1 MSLRHWIT
9 VLTCL
14 LLVTAGCMKAVTP
27 EPAAPVAEPPKVEA
41 PVEMDPDIPEEYR
54 KHFISSLAEGTLPDL
69 FGLLAG
75 RFASAGEEEKA
86 LHLLD
91 RAAEGFGEKG
101 NAAGEA
107 SVWSRKVL
115 FLFDAGRESDALTL
129 AAEGSGKWKEPPLNA
144 FPKYLAGRQALMK
157 GDFTQ
162 AGELLRQALQE
173 NDHFQRNPYLLQLRR
188 DTELAA
194 GMAAVLSARLH
205 WLLAAYGEPG
215 ASASDN
221 EPKGEG
227 EGHLLRS
234 LALSRELRRTKIA
247 PFIPE
252 AEFQKCEAEAYGFL
266 GLEAVAVGRAQESL
280 DRLARAL
287 ELSRSAGDREGEI
300 RSLLFLGELG
310 LREGNAAEGLRAAR
324 QFRELA
330 DRYRSAPYRIW
341 SRLLLARY
349 HRNGGQTGEAIAFL
363 READN
368 ILSLWRTGPEAE
380 MFQEVCRIQR
390 RALDEWL
397 VVLLA
402 AEKRFPESLAA
413 AEKAKARRLA
423 DILAGEELGRN
434 PAERELVRQAAG
446 LEAQIRGLQRLVLT
460 DPVGGRSGDILDR
473 LQTAEREYRGLLDR
487 IGEED
492 EALLS
497 LLAAGEIDPAALQL
511 LLDQDTTLFAYFV
524 TDERTYVWAIHS
536 SNIHMERIDLTRKEL
551 RTLVFSFSDAIRE
564 KNRRSTEILSRRA
577 YDLLLKPIIPFVS
590 GERIGFI
597 PDDALAHLPFAALNY
612 RGRFLVEGFAVF
624 HLPSAGL
631 LRKAAGGTERMP
643 PNILAFAG
651 PEPEGGTRILQRAIE
666 EMETIRK
673 RTGRTTVLLD
683 RPASAQQIG
692 EMAEG
697 YGILHFAVPVEF
709 VPGTP
714 LDSSL
719 RLSTDAGR
727 EGRLRVRDLFSFRLN
742 TEAVVLSGCDP
753 RKEKDPDG
761 LGLTVLQ
768 WAFLH
773 SGSRSVMPI
782 LWPVQDRALARL
794 LGLFYGKIERR
805 GFPTDS
811 LRAAQLEMIRE
822 GQPPHVWAAFALAG
836 Y

>member
-1 MSLRHWIT
+1 M

-14 LLVTAGCMKAVTP
+14 LLATAGCMKAVTP
-27 EPAAPVAEPPKVEA
+27 EPAPVAEPPKVEA

-54 KHFISSLAEGTLPDL
+54 KHFIISLAEGTLPDL
-69 FGLLAG
+69 FCLLAG
-75 RFASAGEEEKA
+75 RFASAGEEGKA

-91 RAAEGFGEKG
+91 RAADGFAETG
-101 NAAGEA
+101 NHAGEA

-115 FLFDAGRESDALTL
+115 FLFDAGRDRDALSL
-129 AAEGSGKWKEPPLNA
+129 AAEGSGKWKEPPLSA
-144 FPKYLAGRQALMK
+144 FPKYLAGRQALKK
-157 GDFTQ
+157 GDFAQ

-173 NDHFQRNPYLLQLRR
+173 NDSFPQNPYLLQLRR

-194 GMAAVLSARLH
+194 GMAAVLSARLP
-205 WLLAAYGEPG
+205 WLLAAYGATG
-215 ASASDN
+215 ASGSGNGPAS
-221 EPKGEG
+221 EG

-252 AEFQKCEAEAYGFL
+252 AGFQRCEAEAYRFL
-266 GLEAVAVGRAQESL
+266 GLEAGAGGRTGESL

-300 RSLLFLGELG
+300 RSLLFLAELG

-324 QFRELA
+324 EFRELA
-330 DRYRSAPYRIW
+330 DRYRSAPYQIW

-349 HRNGGQTGEAIAFL
+349 HRNGGQTGEVIVFL
-363 READN
+363 READR

-380 MFQEVCRIQR
+380 MFQEICRIQR

-397 VVLLA
+397 VELLA

-423 DILAGEELGRN
+423 DLLAGEELGRN
-434 PAERELVRQAAG
+434 PAERERLRQAAG
-446 LEAQIRGLQRLVLT
+446 MEAQIRGLQRLVLK
-460 DPVGGRSGDILDR
+460 DPVGGRSGNILDR
-473 LQTAEREYRGLLDR
+473 LQTAERGYRHLLER

-492 EALLS
+492 EALLF
-497 LLAAGEIDPAALQL
+497 LLAAREIDPAALQL

-524 TDERTYVWAIHS
+524 TDERTYVWAIHR

-551 RTLVFSFSDAIRE
+551 RALVFSFSDAVRE
-564 KNRRSTEILSRRA
+564 RNRKNTEILSRRA

-631 LRKAAGGTERMP
+631 LRKTAGGTERVL

-651 PEPEGGTRILQRAIE
+651 PEPEGGTRILQRAIQ
-666 EMETIRK
+666 EMEAIRK
-673 RTGRTTVLLD
+673 RTGRVTVLLD
-683 RPASAQQIG
+683 RPASMQELG
-692 EMAEG
+692 DMAAG
-697 YGILHFAVPVEF
+697 YDILHFAVPVEF
-709 VPGTP
+709 VPGAP

-719 RLSTDAGR
+719 RLSPADVR
-727 EGRLRVRDLFSFRLN
+727 EGRLKVRDLFSLSLN
-742 TEAVVLSGCDP
+742 TDAVVLSGCDP
-753 RKEKDPDG
+753 RKENDPDG
-761 LGLTVLQ
+761 LGLNVMQ

-794 LGLFYGKIERR
+794 LGLFYGRIERR
-805 GFPTDS
+805 VFPADS

-822 GQPPHVWAAFALAG
+822 GHPPHVWAAFALAG